1 MVDAMPNNHRF
12 NLTIDATNAFD
23 EVSADM
29 TISGDIS
36 NLEQLAEAH
45 AHVIQ
50 AALSSATAIFQS
62 EKLSVDQRNRFRE
75 AFLRDVSAIKL
86 PTEDLA
92 NA

>member
-12 NLTIDATNAFD
+12 NLTIDVTNAFD

-29 TISGDIS
+29 VITGDIS

-45 AHVIQ
+45 VHVIQ
-50 AALSSATAIFQS
+50 AAFSSATVIGQS
-62 EKLSVDQRNRFRE
+62 QSLTEDQRFRFRE
-75 AFLRDVSAIKL
+75 TFLRAASAMKL
-86 PTEDLA
+86 PGEDLA